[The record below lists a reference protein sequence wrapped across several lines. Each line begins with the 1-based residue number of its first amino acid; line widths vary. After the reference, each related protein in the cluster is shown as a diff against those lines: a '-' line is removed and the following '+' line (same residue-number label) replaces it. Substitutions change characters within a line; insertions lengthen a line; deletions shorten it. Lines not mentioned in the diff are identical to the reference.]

1 MSSAICPGKHRRYQS
16 PRLERF
22 RGVANIA
29 ESDFVVIKENAAR
42 GRFGTVALVEYK
54 KKPAAVKRLCTR
66 DLEYYC
72 REARIPYECN
82 HPNILR
88 IFGAGPNIESLDL
101 QYFVFEWATNGD
113 LKRVI
118 DDKIPYNVWHI
129 MLWCSHIASGLHYLH
144 THTPYIVIHRDLKPS
159 NMLLF
164 EDYTLLKI
172 SDFGSSRT
180 ITLDKENDLSKPVST
195 KKFIAPEGRKRDKDG
210 KFKYGE
216 KMDIYSFGQSLR
228 CLLER
233 SSLLDANDDAS
244 INPPYLT
251 NLISLCTSDDP
262 NNRPSAEQLVGI
274 FDPIMEIV
282 YADSIERLKIET
294 PGSESC
300 EIDDDSNRTMIP
312 DGEPQ
317 PFDMRQLPWHLRPRY
332 ISETKDPTAY
342 QEYVK
347 QAEKYV
353 KLKGEIE
360 TLQNTVDNL
369 LSELILKSRVTES
382 DQEQIRKFVLQQAEK

>member
-1 MSSAICPGKHRRYQS
+1 MSHDSSIAKGSVIDNPLK
-16 PRLERF
+16 
-22 RGVANIA
+22 GVPNIP
-29 ESDFVVIKENAAR
+29 ESDFKVIKRRFAR
-42 GRFGTVALVEYK
+42 GGYGTIVLAEYK
-54 KKPAAVKRLCTR
+54 EEPAAVKWLNSR
-66 DLEYYC
+66 EWKYYR

-180 ITLDKENDLSKPVST
+180 ITRDKENDLSKPVST
-195 KKFIAPEGRKRDKDG
+195 QGFIAPEAYADKNG
-210 KFKYGE
+210 KLKYSE

-228 CLLER
+228 CLLKR
-233 SSLLDANDDAS
+233 SSFLEPDDNVIANTPFLAK
-244 INPPYLT
+244 
-251 NLISLCTSDDP
+251 LISFCTSEDP

-274 FDPIMEIV
+274 FDSLMKIV
-282 YADSIERLKIET
+282 YADSIEKLKIDASSLDSCETDSDQDKTMT
-294 PGSESC
+294 PGY
-300 EIDDDSNRTMIP
+300 
-312 DGEPQ
+312 EPQ